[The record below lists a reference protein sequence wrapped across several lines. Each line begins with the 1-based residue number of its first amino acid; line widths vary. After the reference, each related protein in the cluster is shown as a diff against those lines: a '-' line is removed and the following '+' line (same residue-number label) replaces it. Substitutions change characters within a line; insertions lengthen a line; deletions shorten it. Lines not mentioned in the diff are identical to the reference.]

1 MLLEIETEIEVSLN
15 GSLIFQPKC
24 LLPFPPIFI
33 NIMGL
38 KIDKEE
44 YTLNICPLL
53 FACNNAE
60 VILGFHFVHL
70 WL

>member
-1 MLLEIETEIEVSLN
+1 MDTFFS
-15 GSLIFQPKC
+15 
-24 LLPFPPIFI
+24 PIFI

-38 KIDKEE
+38 KLDKEE
-44 YTLNICPLL
+44 FTPSICPLL
-53 FACNNAE
+53 FVYNNAE